1 MGGVLLVSW
10 APEKLPKQVK
20 NQHFLIFVPTWV
32 CGRLGAVL
40 EVSWKC
46 LEPSLER
53 IGTSWGRPG
62 GSWNVLRG
70 VFGSSWGELGASGRV
85 WASCGVL
92 GRLRTSWQHL
102 GAVLGHLGGILKR
115 FGASWGSVFGRLGG
129 VLGRLETF
137 SASQRRVGTK
147 NQHQ

>member
-1 MGGVLLVSW
+1 MSW

-46 LEPSLER
+46 LGPSLES
-53 IGTSWGRPG
+53 IWTSWGRPG

-70 VFGSSWGELGASGRV
+70 VFGSSWGGLG
-85 WASCGVL
+85 
-92 GRLRTSWQHL
+92 GRLKGVS
-102 GAVLGHLGGILKR
+102 GHLV
-115 FGASWGSVFGRLGG
+115 ASWDVLAASWGRLGG
-129 VLGRLETF
+129 RLGASWRHLEASWGVLGQRLWAF
-137 SASQRRVGTK
+137 RRCLGAS
-147 NQHQ
+147 